1 MGQLGRLGIS
11 SVLIEGGSKINASA
25 LREGVVDKV
34 VILYS
39 PRIIGGSDSI
49 GMVGGPAPGSL
60 DESVFLKDISIRRL
74 GEDILVEGY
83 VRKVMSGEW

>member
-1 MGQLGRLGIS
+1 MMGLLGKSGIT
-11 SVLIEGGSKINASA
+11 SVLIEGGSKINSSA
-25 LREGVVDKV
+25 LLEGVVDKM

-49 GMVGGPAPGSL
+49 GMVGGPAPKSL
-60 DESVFLKDISIRRL
+60 AESVLLKDISIRRL

-83 VRKVMSGEW
+83 VR